1 MVSQY
6 DRPTLAGH
14 AIHWP
19 IVALQFLFG
28 LFILAFSAAVV
39 KQHHSNTASI
49 INYEV
54 FIGIIILLW
63 VFAVAFAPVL
73 PILGQEMIR
82 LPVDF
87 IMLVLTFA
95 AGVALATRLR
105 VHSCSSESYKN
116 VPLFDGSA
124 NQCRLLQA
132 TCAFNWFSFALFA
145 VTVAIAAFSF
155 MSGKPATQRGSRKP
169 RQAPATV

>member
-1 MVSQY
+1 MVSKY

-14 AIHWP
+14 AFHWP
-19 IVALQFLFG
+19 IIALEFICG

-39 KQHHSNTASI
+39 AQHHSNTASI

-63 VFAVAFAPVL
+63 VLAFAAAPFFPV
-73 PILGQEMIR
+73 LGQEIFR
-82 LPVDF
+82 VPVDL
-87 IMLVLTFA
+87 IMLLLTFA

-116 VPLFDGSA
+116 IPLFDGSA

-132 TCAFNWFSFALFA
+132 TCAFTWFAFAGFLFTTIVGAISF
-145 VTVAIAAFSF
+145 T
-155 MSGKPATQRGSRKP
+155 SGKPATQRGSRKP
-169 RQAPATV
+169 RSAPATV